1 MIAATLLDTM
11 AGTRPSL
18 TVTSLIWLSDM
29 LYFFSTALSIC
40 AEVGSPSVP
49 TVLPFSPAGLVT
61 PLLPEMISEFSGV
74 GIIAATAVTF
84 RLSVAATIV
93 SGS

>member
-1 MIAATLLDTM
+1 
-11 AGTRPSL
+11 
-18 TVTSLIWLSDM
+18 
-29 LYFFSTALSIC
+29 
-40 AEVGSPSVP
+40 
-49 TVLPFSPAGLVT
+49 
-61 PLLPEMISEFSGV
+61 MISEFSGV